1 MPRDGEII
9 HSFLETV
16 PQLMEEAQ
24 KQKELAKVEI

>member
-1 MPRDGEII
+1 MPRDGEMI

-16 PQLMEEAQ
+16 PQEEAQ